1 MQFSDIIPTEHQPAG
16 DAIIERIRKSEK
28 ILIASHLRPDGDAT
42 GSVSGLAKSLLKMG
56 KEVQIALVDGVPE
69 RFAFVFPD
77 REVMQSTEINSDHDL
92 IMVLDA
98 GDDTR
103 TGINF
108 IRDRNKTVLIN
119 VDHHASNNFYGD
131 LNYVDTGASSTCE
144 MVAGLIQRGNMPLDT
159 DVALSLMLG
168 LITDSRSFQNE
179 SLRYTAHLAA
189 AVLLATG
196 VDNSPILNTLNA
208 GRSEE
213 DLRVQG
219 FGLCNFKLECNGTLA
234 TLVIRNQDLQERKAQ
249 TGNIFGSGIF
259 NILTSMKNTLASV
272 VIFERDDGMSFCE
285 FRSRGGIDVKEVA
298 VSMGGGGHVPA
309 SGCSRMA
316 PVDTVAAEAIEKMKN
331 QVNLYL
337 KENLA

>member
-1 MQFSDIIPTEHQPAG
+1 
-16 DAIIERIRKSEK
+16 
-28 ILIASHLRPDGDAT
+28 
-42 GSVSGLAKSLLKMG
+42 MG
-56 KEVQIALVDGVPE
+56 KDVQVALLDGIPE

-77 REVMQSTEINSDHDL
+77 QKIMQTAEIDSDHDL
-92 IMVLDA
+92 IIILDA

-103 TGINF
+103 TGITFN
-108 IRDRNKTVLIN
+108 RDSSRTVLIN
-119 VDHHASNNFYGD
+119 IDHHASNNFYGD

-144 MVAGLIQRGNMPLDT
+144 MVCGLLERGKMPLDA
-159 DVALSLMLG
+159 DVALSLLLG

-189 AVLLATG
+189 AKLLATG

-234 TLVIRNQDLQERKAQ
+234 TLVIRNQDLQERRAQ
-249 TGNIFGSGIF
+249 IGNIFGSGIF

-309 SGCSRMA
+309 SGCSRMI
-316 PVDTVAAEAIEKMKN
+316 PVEELAAEAIEKMKN